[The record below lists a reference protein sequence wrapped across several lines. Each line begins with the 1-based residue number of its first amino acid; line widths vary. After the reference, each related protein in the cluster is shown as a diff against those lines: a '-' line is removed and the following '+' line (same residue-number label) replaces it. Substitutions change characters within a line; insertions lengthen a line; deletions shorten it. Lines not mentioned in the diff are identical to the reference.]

1 MGEESEALKSDIERR
16 ESMSGTIDAI
26 EDRVVP
32 SRIIE
37 RRRTAIKERVSDLKE
52 RVMGSAHSAGDRA
65 SASTDRMS
73 DGASHA
79 ANAVTNA
86 PEQVQRA
93 TAGSPL
99 IAGAVAFGLGALV
112 AVLLP
117 ETESEQRAVAAV
129 QPQLAAATDAVKDV
143 GQHALEHREVIRGGR
158 RGGPQE
164 LGNRPCAR
172 DDGRGAGRRCAAQGH
187 CAARVV
193 DELTRGTM
201 PPRCPSARFGHLG
214 RLELHIGERCM
225 PGEFRVKWNPDDART
240 PQTDE

>member
-1 MGEESEALKSDIERR
+1 VGEESEALRSDIERRR

-65 SASTDRMS
+65 AASTDRMS
-73 DGASHA
+73 EGMSHA
-79 ANAVTNA
+79 AEAVTNA

-129 QPQLAAATDAVKDV
+129 QPQLAAATDTVKDV
-143 GQHALEHREVIRGGR
+143 GQQALETAKSSA
-158 RGGPQE
+158 Q
-164 LGNRPCAR
+164 
-172 DDGRGAGRRCAAQGH
+172 DAAEDLKSSATDHAHEMTAEAQDAAAHLKDTAQQGSS
-187 CAARVV
+187 
-193 DELTRGTM
+193 T
-201 PPRCPSARFGHLG
+201 S
-214 RLELHIGERCM
+214 
-225 PGEFRVKWNPDDART
+225 
-240 PQTDE
+240 